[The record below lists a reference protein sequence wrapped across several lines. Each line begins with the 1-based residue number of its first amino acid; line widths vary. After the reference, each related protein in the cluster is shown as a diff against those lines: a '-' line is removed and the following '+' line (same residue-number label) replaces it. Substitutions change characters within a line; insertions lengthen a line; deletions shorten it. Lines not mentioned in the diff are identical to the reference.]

1 MTSLNFRKINIEAY
15 KPGRSILKKKK
26 NVIKLSANESALGMS
41 PKVLKILKSKNY
53 KISKYPDSKAIDLR
67 KLISS
72 KFKCE
77 FNKIICGSGS
87 DEVIQMICQLFLKP
101 GDEVIVPQYSFLMY
115 RIYASIVGAKVVFS
129 KEKEFKVSVED
140 IIKKVN
146 KKTKIV
152 FVANPNNPTG
162 TYLEKKELINLR
174 KKLNK
179 KILLVVDDAYDEY
192 MKDKKYSSGLKI
204 FKNKKN
210 VFILRTFSKIY
221 GLASL
226 RVGWG
231 YGDRKIIDALNMI
244 KPPFNVNKIA
254 QLCAIESLKDS
265 KFITKS
271 VKHNLFWSNKIKNNL
286 ERFNIFC
293 NKVSANFLLI
303 NFDKCK
309 LTANNVEKKLLKKGL
324 ILRETKTYGI
334 KNCLRLTIGNNM
346 ENKLFLKSIEK
357 IFKNV

>member
-41 PKVLKILKSKNY
+41 PRVLKILQSRNY

-67 KLISS
+67 RLISS
-72 KFKCE
+72 KFKCD

-87 DEVIQMICQLFLKP
+87 DEVIQMICQLFLKS
-101 GDEVIVPQYSFLMY
+101 GDEVIVPKYSFLMY
-115 RIYASIVGAKVVFS
+115 RIYASIIGAKVVFS
-129 KEKEFKVSVED
+129 KEKNFRVSVEN

-152 FVANPNNPTG
+152 FIANPNNPTG
-162 TYLEKKELINLR
+162 TYLEKKELIKLR

-179 KILLVVDDAYDEY
+179 RILLVIDDAYDEY
-192 MKDKKYSSGLKI
+192 MKDNKYSSGLKI

-231 YGDRKIIDALNMI
+231 YGDQKIVDALYAI

-254 QLCAIESLKDS
+254 QLCAIESLKDN
-265 KFITKS
+265 KFIKKS
-271 VKHNLFWSNKIKNNL
+271 VKHNMFWSKKIKKNL
-286 ERFNIFC
+286 EQFNIFS
-293 NKVSANFLLI
+293 NKVSANFLLL

-309 LTANNVEKKLLKKGL
+309 LTANNLEKKLQKKGL
-324 ILRETKTYGI
+324 ILRETKTYRI
-334 KNCLRLTIGNNM
+334 KNCLRLTIGNNH
-346 ENKLFLKSIEK
+346 ENNFFLKSIK
-357 IFKNV
+357 NIFKNV

>member
-41 PKVLKILKSKNY
+41 PKVLKILQSKNY

-129 KEKEFKVSVED
+129 KEKNFRVSIEE

-152 FVANPNNPTG
+152 FIANPNNPTG
-162 TYLEKKELINLR
+162 TYLEKKELISLR

-179 KILLVVDDAYDEY
+179 RILLVVDDAYDEY

-271 VKHNLFWSNKIKNNL
+271 VKHNLFWSNKIKNSL
-286 ERFNIFC
+286 EQFNIFC
-293 NKVSANFLLI
+293 NKISANFLLLT
-303 NFDKCK
+303 FDKCK

-334 KNCLRLTIGNNM
+334 KNCLRLTIGNNL

>member
-1 MTSLNFRKINIEAY
+1 M
-15 KPGRSILKKKK
+15 
-26 NVIKLSANESALGMS
+26 
-41 PKVLKILKSKNY
+41 
-53 KISKYPDSKAIDLR
+53 
-67 KLISS
+67 
-72 KFKCE
+72 
-77 FNKIICGSGS
+77 
-87 DEVIQMICQLFLKP
+87 
-101 GDEVIVPQYSFLMY
+101 
-115 RIYASIVGAKVVFS
+115 
-129 KEKEFKVSVED
+129 
-140 IIKKVN
+140 
-146 KKTKIV
+146 
-152 FVANPNNPTG
+152 
-162 TYLEKKELINLR
+162 
-174 KKLNK
+174 
-179 KILLVVDDAYDEY
+179 LVVDDAYDEY

-244 KPPFNVNKIA
+244 TPPFNVNKIA

-334 KNCLRLTIGNNM
+334 KNCLRLTIGNTL

>member
-26 NVIKLSANESALGMS
+26 NIIKLSANESALGMS
-41 PKVLKILKSKNY
+41 PKVLKILQSKNY

-129 KEKEFKVSVED
+129 KEKNFRVSIEE

-152 FVANPNNPTG
+152 FIANPNNPTG
-162 TYLEKKELINLR
+162 TYLEKKELISLR

-179 KILLVVDDAYDEY
+179 RILLVVDDAYDEY

-265 KFITKS
+265 KFIRKS
-271 VKHNLFWSNKIKNNL
+271 VKHNLFWSNKIKNSL
-286 ERFNIFC
+286 EQFNIFC
-293 NKVSANFLLI
+293 NKVSANFLLLT
-303 NFDKCK
+303 FDKCE

-334 KNCLRLTIGNNM
+334 KNCLRLTIGNNL

>member
-41 PKVLKILKSKNY
+41 PKVLKILQSKNY

-72 KFKCE
+72 KFKCD

-87 DEVIQMICQLFLKP
+87 DEVIQMICQLFLRS

-115 RIYASIVGAKVVFS
+115 RIYASIVGAKIVFS
-129 KEKEFKVSVED
+129 KEKNFRVSVEN
-140 IIKKVN
+140 IIKKVS

-152 FVANPNNPTG
+152 FIANPNNPTG

-174 KKLNK
+174 KKLNS

-192 MKDKKYSSGLKI
+192 MKDKNYSSGLNI

-254 QLCAIESLKDS
+254 QLCAIEALKDS

-271 VKHNLFWSNKIKNNL
+271 VKHNLFWSKKIKNSL
-286 ERFNIFC
+286 EQFNIFC
-293 NKVSANFLLI
+293 NKVSANFLLL
-303 NFDKCK
+303 NFNKCK
-309 LTANNVEKKLLKKGL
+309 LTADSVEKKLLQKGL

-334 KNCLRLTIGNNM
+334 NNCLRLTIGNNL
-346 ENKLFLKSIEK
+346 ENKLFLNTIEK

>member
-41 PKVLKILKSKNY
+41 PKVLKILQSKNY

-72 KFKCE
+72 KFKCD

-87 DEVIQMICQLFLKP
+87 DEVIQMICQLFLKA

-129 KEKEFKVSVED
+129 KEKKFRVSVEN

-152 FVANPNNPTG
+152 FIANPNNPTG

-174 KKLNK
+174 KKLNN
-179 KILLVVDDAYDEY
+179 KILLVLDDAYDEY
-192 MKDKKYSSGLKI
+192 MKDKNYSSGLNI

-231 YGDRKIIDALNMI
+231 YGDRKIINALNMI

-265 KFITKS
+265 KFISKS
-271 VKHNLFWSNKIKNNL
+271 VKHNLFWSKKIKNSL
-286 ERFNIFC
+286 EQFNIFC
-293 NKVSANFLLI
+293 NKVSANFLLL

-309 LTANNVEKKLLKKGL
+309 LNANNVEKKLLKKGL
-324 ILRETKTYGI
+324 ILRDTKTYGI
-334 KNCLRLTIGNNM
+334 KNCLRLTIGNNL
-346 ENKLFLKSIEK
+346 ENKLFLKSINR

>member
-41 PKVLKILKSKNY
+41 PKVLKILQSKNY

-72 KFKCE
+72 KFKCD

-87 DEVIQMICQLFLKP
+87 DEIIQMICQLFLKS

-129 KEKEFKVSVED
+129 KEKKFRVSVEN

-152 FVANPNNPTG
+152 FIANPNNPTG

-174 KKLNK
+174 KKLNN
-179 KILLVVDDAYDEY
+179 KILLVLDDAYDEY
-192 MKDKKYSSGLKI
+192 MKDKNYSSGLNI

-265 KFITKS
+265 KFINKS
-271 VKHNLFWSNKIKNNL
+271 VKHNLFWSKKIKNSL
-286 ERFNIFC
+286 EQFNIFC
-293 NKVSANFLLI
+293 NKVSANFLLL

-309 LTANNVEKKLLKKGL
+309 LNANNVEKKLLNKGL
-324 ILRETKTYGI
+324 ILRDTKTYGI
-334 KNCLRLTIGNNM
+334 KNCLRLTIGNNS
-346 ENKLFLKSIEK
+346 ENKLFLKSITR
-357 IFKNV
+357 ILKNV

>member
-41 PKVLKILKSKNY
+41 PKVLKILRSKNY
-53 KISKYPDSKAIDLR
+53 KISKYPDSKAIDL
-67 KLISS
+67 KKIISS
-72 KFKCE
+72 KFECE

-140 IIKKVN
+140 IIKKVS
-146 KKTKIV
+146 KRTKVV

-192 MKDKKYSSGLKI
+192 IKDKKYSSGLKI

-231 YGDRKIIDALNMI
+231 YGDKKIIDALNMI

-265 KFITKS
+265 KFIRKS
-271 VKHNLFWSNKIKNNL
+271 VKHNLFWSNKIKNSL

-293 NKVSANFLLI
+293 NKVSANFLLL
-303 NFDKCK
+303 NFGKCK
-309 LTANNVEKKLLKKGL
+309 LTANNIEKKLLKKGL
-324 ILRETKTYGI
+324 ILRETKIYGI
-334 KNCLRLTIGNNM
+334 KNCLRLTIGNSM
-346 ENKLFLKSIEK
+346 ENKFFLKSIEK